1 MTTRNRATKRG
12 EMDVSKPSIRSATRR
27 RSTKRGRTGQS
38 ASERNGPAVARP
50 EDTPEPLQV
59 RVQKIDGR
67 EIVGWAWDPRAP
79 QKRIRLEVAE
89 GLNRLAVVA
98 ADEYRPELARLGCG
112 DGHHGFRVV
121 LRQDLL
127 SEGSHILTI
136 RCVETGVLVA
146 DLPIRV
152 EHEPFPGGSQPVTG
166 DDHQNG
172 DLPPGQGLSNL
183 GELGGAGQHAAR
195 GKEQNRNDFVAHPV
209 WLVTPGD
216 GLETARGTLSKL
228 RAVQRTVSRSD
239 VLRLQRLNHFGVAKA
254 SQETILLSD
263 WIRSARTH
271 AAKFIT
277 DSMVAIFQLREDVQQ
292 RFQPLYDEAA
302 QYALLVWYLCARPVE
317 EGLRDSSEPTGPIL
331 SAMWDTRVSDETKF
345 GFPCN
350 ALMLAAYCHAY
361 SGGSM
366 PPPHECWAEDI
377 IAWFFREGAYD
388 LRMSHVIPQAI
399 RGILAGVVGVSPISE
414 WAAERARALGSSET
428 DYSVSS
434 LLETQERGPG
444 GGILRDMLRETLIA
458 NGQSGF
464 DDPIHP
470 AIPRACNRLRAVV
483 PDVSEYLVIDGQPV
497 YFCENG
503 NGERLLLSG
512 EWYAPELRFVWSRAP
527 ISTILFSIASGP
539 IEWLRIA
546 LLFDRSR
553 MPERELRI
561 LLNHNPIWAG
571 TVGFASADE
580 LILACTRNCLAL
592 DAVNLLQIEVS
603 SAFVPAEYELSSDQR
618 RLGIGVKRLW
628 IQRAEI
634 AC

>member
-1 MTTRNRATKRG
+1 MNTRNRATKRG
-12 EMDVSKPSIRSATRR
+12 EMDVSEPSIRSATPR
-27 RSTKRGRTGQS
+27 RSTKRGQTGQS

-112 DGHHGFRVV
+112 DGHHGFRIV

-127 SEGSHILTI
+127 SEGSHILTV

-146 DLPIRV
+146 NLPIRV
-152 EHEPFPGGSQPVTG
+152 EHEPFPGESQPVTG
-166 DDHQNG
+166 DDHQNA
-172 DLPPGQGLSNL
+172 DLPP
-183 GELGGAGQHAAR
+183 GAGQHAAR
-195 GKEQNRNDFVAHPV
+195 GKEQNRNEFLAHPV
-209 WLVTPGD
+209 WLATPGD

-228 RAVQRTVSRSD
+228 LAVQLTVSRSD

-254 SQETILLSD
+254 SQGTILVSD

-271 AAKFIT
+271 ASRFIT
-277 DSMVAIFQLREDVQQ
+277 DSMVAISQSREDLQQ

-317 EGLRDSSEPTGPIL
+317 EGLQDSSEPTGPIL
-331 SAMWDTRVSDETKF
+331 SAMWDTHVSDETRF

-350 ALMLAAYCHAY
+350 ALMLAAYCYTY

-388 LRMSHVIPQAI
+388 LRMSHVIPQAT
-399 RGILAGVVGVSPISE
+399 RAMLAGVIGVSPISE

-428 DYSVSS
+428 ESVSH

-470 AIPRACNRLRAVV
+470 AIPGACNRLRAVV
-483 PDVSEYLVIDGQPV
+483 PDVSEYLVLDGQPV

-503 NGERLLLSG
+503 DGERLILSG
-512 EWYAPELRFVWSRAP
+512 EWYAPEPRFVWSRAP
-527 ISTILFSIASGP
+527 ISTILFSVASGP
-539 IEWLRIA
+539 MEWLRIA
-546 LLFDRSR
+546 LLFDRSD
-553 MPERELRI
+553 MQERELRI

-571 TVGFASADE
+571 TVGSASAGE
-580 LILACTRNCLAL
+580 LILACTRNCFAL
-592 DAVNLLQIEVS
+592 DAVNLLQFELS
-603 SAFVPAEYELSSDQR
+603 SAFVPGENGLSSDQR